1 MYRPS
6 FLKILK
12 SSAALGLLFTLTVL
26 PKIGNAANALVIQ
39 SVTHPGPI
47 IVACV
52 GDSITAGVGSTAT
65 DYDYPSLLQELLGPG
80 YKVINFGES
89 GATLLKNGDSPYW
102 QRGSFPASKS
112 AAPDV
117 VIIMLGTNDSKP
129 WNWKFKDQFTSD
141 YAALANYYAGMV
153 SHPQIYAVLPPPVPG
168 TGNYGIN
175 EANVDQ
181 EIPMIEKV
189 ARDDHLSIID
199 VQTGMPMDSKYFAD
213 NVHPDDQGYVLL
225 ASTIYFGLTHAP
237 AILPIANRTFSGTE
251 TVTILAPDAR
261 ETIHYTVD
269 GTNPTRRSPIYSTP
283 IILGAANG
291 QTLAAVTTIKA
302 QAFKGKRA
310 AGDVSSAD
318 FTPATPAPA
327 AAPPIAQ

>member
-189 ARDDHLSIID
+189 ARDDHLSMCRQVCRWIQNTLPTTSIP
-199 VQTGMPMDSKYFAD
+199 TTKGTFCS
-213 NVHPDDQGYVLL
+213 
-225 ASTIYFGLTHAP
+225 P
-237 AILPIANRTFSGTE
+237 ARS
-251 TVTILAPDAR
+251 ILA
-261 ETIHYTVD
+261 
-269 GTNPTRRSPIYSTP
+269 
-283 IILGAANG
+283 
-291 QTLAAVTTIKA
+291 
-302 QAFKGKRA
+302 
-310 AGDVSSAD
+310 
-318 FTPATPAPA
+318 
-327 AAPPIAQ
+327 